1 MKKYNYILNGLDCAN
16 CARKIENHLN
26 KDDRYKDVKINFS
39 TLKLSFQ
46 TSIED
51 DVLKITE
58 KLIKEIEPD
67 VTIINNEYKKNNI
80 STDIIQLILGIL
92 LLILSIIIKNNLIS
106 NILLILS
113 YIVLLSKTFIT
124 ALKLLKRKTLNENML
139 ITISCIGAYL
149 IDKQHEGIMVI
160 ILYSIG
166 KILEAKA
173 VNNTRKSISSLMD
186 IKPEY
191 ANVYKDKKKVK
202 ISPIEVKKKDIIVVK
217 PGEKVPLDGIIVK
230 GTSNLDVS
238 SLTGES
244 KLQQVKKD
252 DEILS
257 GSINKDGTLE
267 ILVTEIYEKSTVNKI
282 LNLVENATDNK
293 AKTENFVSKAAKI
306 YTPIVII
313 LAIMVII
320 LFPLI
325 FNISLKNSI
334 YRALTFL
341 VISCPCA
348 IAISVPLSYFSGIGC
363 ASKNGILI
371 KGSNYLDA
379 LRKINTI
386 VFDKTGT
393 LTYGNFTVSEIV
405 SLDKKYT
412 KEDIFKYIYI
422 GELYSNHPIGKSI
435 INYKKINVKKYDLNN
450 YKEYSGKGISYIY
463 DNDVYKIGSSN
474 FVKYKEKDSNIYLSI
489 NNKVIGYIVLED
501 TIKETTIKAINE
513 LKKLNINIKIFTGD
527 NKEIA
532 LKIGNKLSIKN
543 ENIYSELLPDDKY
556 MNLRKL
562 ISVKEKNEV
571 VAFVGDGINDSPSLA
586 LADIGISMGL
596 NGSSAAIEASD
607 VVIMQ
612 DNLCDIVKA
621 INISKRT
628 NKIIIEDLIFSIG
641 TKILILI
648 LSSLGLCGMWEAVFA
663 DVGVTVLAILNTLRI
678 LRK

>member
-173 VNNTRKSISSLMD
+173 INNTRKSISSLMD

-191 ANVYKDKKKVK
+191 ANVYKDKKIVK

-320 LFPLI
+320 FFPLI

-463 DNDVYKIGSSN
+463 NNDVYKIGSSN

-513 LKKLNINIKIFTGD
+513 LKKLNINIKMFTGD

-556 MNLRKL
+556 MNLREV

-641 TKILILI
+641 TKVLILI
-648 LSSLGLCGMWEAVFA
+648 LSALGLCGMWEAVFA

>member
-191 ANVYKDKKKVK
+191 ANVYKDKKIVK

-293 AKTENFVSKAAKI
+293 SKTENFVSKAAKI

-513 LKKLNINIKIFTGD
+513 LKRLNINIKMFTGD

-556 MNLRKL
+556 INLRKL

-607 VVIMQ
+607 VVVMQ

-641 TKILILI
+641 TKVLILI
-648 LSSLGLCGMWEAVFA
+648 LSALGLCGMWEAVFA

>member
-191 ANVYKDKKKVK
+191 ANVYKDKKIVK

-244 KLQQVKKD
+244 KLKQVKKD

-313 LAIMVII
+313 LAIIVII

-325 FNISLKNSI
+325 FNISLRNSI

-386 VFDKTGT
+386 IFDKTGT

-513 LKKLNINIKIFTGD
+513 LKKLNINIKMFTGD

-556 MNLRKL
+556 MNLREV

-641 TKILILI
+641 TKVLILI
-648 LSSLGLCGMWEAVFA
+648 LSALGLCGMWEAVFA

>member
-191 ANVYKDKKKVK
+191 ANVYKDKKIVK

-513 LKKLNINIKIFTGD
+513 LKKLNINIKMFTGD

-556 MNLRKL
+556 MNLKKL

-607 VVIMQ
+607 VVVMQ

-648 LSSLGLCGMWEAVFA
+648 LSALGLCGMWEAVFA